1 MLSALFTVWAV
12 ATVILIALLIY
23 RAVLS
28 QHEDDQL
35 YLSAGEQHIAQEQ
48 QVLVSRL
55 QAIGK
60 YSMILGSFSVLLLL
74 VIAGLW
80 TYEQLMRP
88 PIS

>member
-1 MLSALFTVWAV
+1 MLSALFTVWVV
-12 ATVILIALLIY
+12 ATVILVGLLIY

-35 YLSAGEQHIAQEQ
+35 YLSAGERHIEQEQ
-48 QVLVSRL
+48 QLLVSKL

-60 YSMILGSFSVLLLL
+60 YSLILGSFSVLLLL

>member
-23 RAVLS
+23 RAVLG

-35 YLSAGEQHIAQEQ
+35 YLSAGEQHMAKEQ
-48 QVLVSRL
+48 QVLVSKL

-60 YSMILGSFSVLLLL
+60 YSMILGTFSVLLLL

-80 TYEQLMRP
+80 TYQQLMRP

>member
-1 MLSALFTVWAV
+1 MLSALTMVWAV

-28 QHEDDQL
+28 QHEGDQL
-35 YLSAGEQHIAQEQ
+35 FLSDGERHMAQEQ
-48 QVLVSRL
+48 QLLVGRL

-80 TYEQLMRP
+80 TYQQLMRP